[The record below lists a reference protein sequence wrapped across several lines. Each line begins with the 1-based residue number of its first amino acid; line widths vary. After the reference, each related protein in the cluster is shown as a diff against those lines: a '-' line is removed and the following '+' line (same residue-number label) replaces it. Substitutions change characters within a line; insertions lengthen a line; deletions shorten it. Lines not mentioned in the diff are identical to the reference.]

1 MFHAFLEAYVLA
13 FAVLLPAMFVLLA
26 AIGAL
31 GAGFSHA
38 RTISI
43 SAGLA
48 GLFGLWF
55 ALASAMAGAE
65 LLMPPS
71 TITGPPYV
79 LMLMI
84 GGALTLWGLA
94 RFTAPGRAITDALDQ
109 SHLIGFQIPRVM
121 GGVFLIGWALG
132 AIPWQFAI
140 PAGLGDIWAGVA
152 SYQAMQ
158 AVRRG
163 DANADRLVLRANII
177 GLADFVVAVSTGLLT
192 SEGFLHLLSQDAP
205 NIINQYPLALFPG
218 FFVAIFLA
226 AHFISLSRMASDR
239 TAEVPA

>member
-1 MFHAFLEAYVLA
+1 MLLAFLEAYVLA

-31 GAGFSHA
+31 GAGFTHA
-38 RTISI
+38 RTIGV

-48 GLFGLWF
+48 AFFGLWF
-55 ALASAMAGAE
+55 ALASAMAKTE
-65 LLMPPS
+65 LLMPPP
-71 TITGPPYV
+71 TLTDPPYV

-94 RFTAPGRAITDALDQ
+94 RFTADGRAITGSLDQ
-109 SHLIGFQIPRVM
+109 SHLIGFQMPRVM

-152 SYQAMQ
+152 AYQAMQ

-163 DANADRLVLRANII
+163 DADADRQVLRANII
-177 GLADFVVAVSTGLLT
+177 GLADFVIAVTTGLIT

-205 NIINQYPLALFPG
+205 NIINHYPLALFPG
-218 FFVAIFLA
+218 FFVAMFTA
-226 AHFISLSRMASDR
+226 AHFISLSRLYSDR
-239 TAEVPA
+239 TAAQPA